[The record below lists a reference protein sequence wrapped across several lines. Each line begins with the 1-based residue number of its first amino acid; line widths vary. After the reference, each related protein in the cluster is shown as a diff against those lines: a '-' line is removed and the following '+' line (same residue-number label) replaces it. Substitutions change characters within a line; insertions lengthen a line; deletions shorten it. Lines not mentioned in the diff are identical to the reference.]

1 MNKAMHLLLIGL
13 SVILAS
19 CGKPPAADEADPQRD
34 QGPKARLTVVGVD
47 RTESWEAMTQLTLGL
62 AEHVLSEAKPGD
74 TLVFRW
80 ISDRSYA
87 PSEQFTRVTLPAI
100 ERPTSRLDRQGQQRY
115 LAARRALAGA
125 YQDGMRQIRRFVPGS
140 ADHPGTPDL
149 RQGTPATDLMG
160 FVTAAA
166 EVFATAPPE
175 SAKVLVVIGDLQ
187 DNRNFD
193 VKPDLQGVDV
203 VVHLVSRD
211 ADPTRAQLL
220 KERWTAFFTERGAQS
235 VTFMPVSAQAL
246 STAR

>member
-1 MNKAMHLLLIGL
+1 MNKAMHLLLLIGL

-125 YQDGMRQIRRFVPGS
+125 YQDGMRQIRRFVPGLPCVLSICWKMPSRAS
-140 ADHPGTPDL
+140 AALPIGSRRASTPCASASASRPMGTSPS
-149 RQGTPATDLMG
+149 GCSAESSI
-160 FVTAAA
+160 AA
-166 EVFATAPPE
+166 
-175 SAKVLVVIGDLQ
+175 
-187 DNRNFD
+187 
-193 VKPDLQGVDV
+193 
-203 VVHLVSRD
+203 
-211 ADPTRAQLL
+211 
-220 KERWTAFFTERGAQS
+220 
-235 VTFMPVSAQAL
+235 
-246 STAR
+246 